1 MDTFILWHNPRC
13 SKSREALALLRARG
27 VEPVLRLYLE
37 QPPSREELEALADAL
52 DLEPPRFL
60 RVKEPL
66 FRELGLSAAD
76 TRPRSA
82 WLDILARHPQLLERP
97 ILQVGAEARLG
108 RPPETV
114 LELLP

>member
-1 MDTFILWHNPRC
+1 MDTFTLWHNPRC
-13 SKSREALALLRARG
+13 SKSREALALLRGRG
-27 VEPVLRLYLE
+27 VEPVLRLYLDK
-37 QPPSREELEALADAL
+37 PPTRAELEALADAL
-52 DLEPPRFL
+52 ALEPPRFL

-66 FRELGLSAAD
+66 FRELGLAAGD
-76 TRPRSA
+76 PRSRDE

-97 ILQVGAEARLG
+97 ILQVEGRARLG

>member
-1 MDTFILWHNPRC
+1 MDTFTLWHNPRC
-13 SKSREALALLRARG
+13 SKSREALALLRQRG

-37 QPPSREELEALADAL
+37 QPPTREELEILADAL
-52 DLEPPRFL
+52 GLEPTRFL

-66 FRELGLSAAD
+66 FRELGFSTGD
-76 TRPRSA
+76 VRSRA
-82 WLDILARHPQLLERP
+82 EWLDILARHPQLLERP
-97 ILQVGAEARLG
+97 ILQAGSRARLG